1 MALLAIPVFTLVAIS
16 SQIAAAVFGLASPGV
31 LNMIGISLIG
41 GAIAT
46 FFALFIAYYGSI
58 ATYRLG
64 LDPDNYGVPLLTSS
78 MDLIGAMA
86 LIVGIL
92 ILGIH

>member
-1 MALLAIPVFTLVAIS
+1 MV
-16 SQIAAAVFGLASPGV
+16 GV
-31 LNMIGISLIG
+31 SLIG
-41 GAIAT
+41 GFMAT
-46 FFALFIAYYGSI
+46 FFAIFVAYYGSI

-78 MDLIGAMA
+78 MDLVGALS
-86 LIVGIL
+86 LIVAII